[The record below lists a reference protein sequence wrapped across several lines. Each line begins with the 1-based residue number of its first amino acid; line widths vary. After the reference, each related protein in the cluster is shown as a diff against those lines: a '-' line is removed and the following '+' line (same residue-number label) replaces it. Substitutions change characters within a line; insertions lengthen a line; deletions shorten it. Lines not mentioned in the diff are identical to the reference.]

1 MIEIVLSF
9 ISGIIIKSLYDLLA
23 NVKVTKSFLTKK
35 VEQYFQELDLND
47 DDKLSLIELI
57 KYLRKELK

>member
-9 ISGIIIKSLYDLLA
+9 ICGIIIKSLYDLLA
-23 NVKVTKSFLTKK
+23 NVKVTKSFLKKK
-35 VEQYFQELDLND
+35 VDDYFLEIDLND

-57 KYLRKELK
+57 KYLRRELK